1 MISESSGSSDDE
13 EEEMLEEERVAE
25 RWGRRSDEDEVSL

>member
-13 EEEMLEEERVAE
+13 EEMQEEERVAE
-25 RWGRRSDEDEVSL
+25 RWDRRSEDSEVSL